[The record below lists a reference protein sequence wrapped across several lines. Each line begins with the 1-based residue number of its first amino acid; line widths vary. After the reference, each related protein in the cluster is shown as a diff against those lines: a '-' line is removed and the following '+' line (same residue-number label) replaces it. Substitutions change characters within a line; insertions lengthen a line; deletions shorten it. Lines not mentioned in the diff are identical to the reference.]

1 MRSPSSR
8 ARRAS
13 GRAFTLIELLV
24 VIALIAVLAS
34 LVVVASA
41 SVRTKGSTAK
51 CISNLRNLGAG
62 LQLYAAD
69 HGGCFPRSFHSA
81 GANREPGWAA
91 SIASYVGGTEASSM
105 TEWKTVFNKFF
116 RCPAD
121 TNSDPMVYSYGL
133 NVFFELTPDGDDY
146 AGAPASWRT
155 VSSVAAPS
163 RTILLA
169 EVKSDGGNMGG
180 DHFMC
185 HQWSSAG
192 AAKNAVA
199 HDRHSGRSNFLFVD
213 GRVATLAIEDTF
225 ISRAENL
232 WNPSSAGLR

>member
-1 MRSPSSR
+1 MKHSSSPS
-8 ARRAS
+8 RRTLPH
-13 GRAFTLIELLV
+13 AFTLIELLV

-34 LVVVASA
+34 LVMVASA
-41 SVRTKGSTAK
+41 SVRAKGSTAK
-51 CISNLRNLGAG
+51 CIANLRHLGSG
-62 LQLYAAD
+62 LQLYATD
-69 HGGCFPRSFHSA
+69 HGGCFPRSYHSA

-91 SIASYVGGTEASSM
+91 SIAPYVGGTEASSM

-155 VSSVAAPS
+155 LASVSAPG

-185 HQWSSAG
+185 HQWSSAS

-199 HDRHSGRSNFLFVD
+199 HDRHAGRANFLFVD
-213 GRVATLAIEDTF
+213 GHVENLAVEDTF
-225 ISRAENL
+225 ISRTENL
-232 WNPSSAGLR
+232 WNPSSAGAR